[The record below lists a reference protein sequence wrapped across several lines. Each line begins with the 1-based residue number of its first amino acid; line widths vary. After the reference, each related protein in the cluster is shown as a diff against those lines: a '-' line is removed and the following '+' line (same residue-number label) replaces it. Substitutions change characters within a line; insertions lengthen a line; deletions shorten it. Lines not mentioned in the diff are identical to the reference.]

1 MCEISKEAFK
11 KCYIEV
17 TDDDK
22 YFWIK
27 RKDLEIE
34 SDYKNWPQI
43 FDKCD
48 VEKPKYRSELMHSP
62 EYQPCRVFARNDL
75 VEKKI
80 KRRRLPSQ
88 KFLEF
93 IKKLG
98 LDP

>member
-22 YFWIK
+22 YFWIN

-48 VEKPKYRSELMHSP
+48 VEKEKYRSELMHSP

-80 KRRRLPSQ
+80 ERRRVPSQ